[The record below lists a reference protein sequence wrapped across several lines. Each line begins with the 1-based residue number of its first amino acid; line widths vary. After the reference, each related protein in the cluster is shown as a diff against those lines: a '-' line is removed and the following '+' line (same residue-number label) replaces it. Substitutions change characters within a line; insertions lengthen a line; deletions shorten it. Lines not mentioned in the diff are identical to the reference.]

1 MAKKDREKI
10 KKAQAR
16 KAKAVAKAKAEAKAK
31 SSAPQPAEQT
41 FGNPA
46 TSQRGGGQ
54 DTLGGPLMPRRS
66 KKG

>member
-10 KKAQAR
+10 RKAQAR
-16 KAKAVAKAKAEAKAK
+16 KAKSVAKTKAEAKAK
-31 SSAPQPAEQT
+31 ASEPQPAEQT

-46 TSQRGGGQ
+46 SKQRGGGQ
-54 DTLGGPLMPRRS
+54 DTRGGPLMPRRS